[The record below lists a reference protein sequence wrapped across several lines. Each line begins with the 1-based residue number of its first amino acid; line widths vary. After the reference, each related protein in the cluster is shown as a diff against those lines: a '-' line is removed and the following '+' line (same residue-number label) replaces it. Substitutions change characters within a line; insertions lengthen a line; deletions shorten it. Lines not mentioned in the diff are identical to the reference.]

1 MTLSIFI
8 DNKENTKFVSLLQ
21 AKLPSV
27 SIQSLDV
34 ADIQFHYN
42 TTPILY
48 IERKTINDLAAS
60 LNDGRYHEQKARLKN
75 RSRVIYLIEG
85 SIDELNPYY
94 SKVLDNEKFKGCII
108 NTMVR
113 DNIHIYQ
120 TKNMDESVQFITDI
134 YKRLPKYIDQLLDP
148 HSAINYANAIDIKKK
163 NNNTPLVIF
172 INQLRQIQ
180 GVSSSIAQ
188 VIADEYQ
195 SMSKLIEQFLIGG
208 SDILADIK
216 VNNRKLGKVLSQ
228 RIYEN
233 LFNIQKS
240 I

>member
-1 MTLSIFI
+1 MSLSISI
-8 DNKENTKFVSLLQ
+8 DNKENSIFISLLQ
-21 AKLPSV
+21 EKLPSIT
-27 SIQSLDV
+27 IQSLDI

-42 TTPILY
+42 DTPIIY

-75 RSRVIYLIEG
+75 RNRVIYLIEG
-85 SIDELNPYY
+85 SIDQLNPYY
-94 SKVLDNEKFKGCII
+94 HKVLDVEKFKGCII
-108 NTMVR
+108 NTMIR

-120 TKNMDESVQFITDI
+120 TNNMNESVQFIIDI

-148 HSAINYANAIDIKKK
+148 HSVINYANAIDIKKK
-163 NNNTPLVIF
+163 NNNTPLIVF

-180 GVSSSIAQ
+180 GVSPSIAQ
-188 VIADEYQ
+188 IIADEYQ
-195 SMSKLIEQFLIGG
+195 SMSQLIEKFVING
-208 SDILADIK
+208 SDMLANIK